1 MTDIEPSALRG
12 PRLLLLMLM
21 AASVLTLACGERTA
35 QDDPEA
41 AAAATG
47 NSEVAASLS
56 RRDLEPLLQA
66 ARIRPEDLPGTWQA
80 RDLSMMDGSALAA
93 QGGQQTQIA
102 RAIIDACLAP
112 KPEGG
117 SSGPDAGVVRTFLSD
132 SAIGAVISTVARA
145 GDGTARTVEALRR
158 PVTDDMRGCVEAE
171 VRRVLGAVL
180 QNIEVGIIELR
191 HVQNLPHGSGAHVMS
206 MTLGS
211 GGRRSP
217 SALSP
222 PRWRATAS

>member
-66 ARIRPEDLPGTWQA
+66 ARTRPEDLPGTW
-80 RDLSMMDGSALAA
+80 
-93 QGGQQTQIA
+93 
-102 RAIIDACLAP
+102 
-112 KPEGG
+112 
-117 SSGPDAGVVRTFLSD
+117 
-132 SAIGAVISTVARA
+132 
-145 GDGTARTVEALRR
+145 
-158 PVTDDMRGCVEAE
+158 
-171 VRRVLGAVL
+171 
-180 QNIEVGIIELR
+180 
-191 HVQNLPHGSGAHVMS
+191 
-206 MTLGS
+206 
-211 GGRRSP
+211 
-217 SALSP
+217 
-222 PRWRATAS
+222 